1 MLEADAYPHAL
12 HRAVHDQRLSSCILD
27 DKMDAL
33 LQRDREV
40 SDPEKYTML
49 LNMVGTNIEYEQNAG
64 HIPDEHRH
72 DGQDYNSPR
81 ILYEIAADEFPLGN
95 LVQYPR

>member
-49 LNMVGTNIEYEQNAG
+49 LNMVGTNIEYEQTLDTFQTN
-64 HIPDEHRH
+64 
-72 DGQDYNSPR
+72 
-81 ILYEIAADEFPLGN
+81 IAMTDKRRLQFTEDF
-95 LVQYPR
+95 V

>member
-49 LNMVGTNIEYEQNAG
+49 LNMVGTNIEYEQTLDTFQTNIAMTDK
-64 HIPDEHRH
+64 ITIHR
-72 DGQDYNSPR
+72 GFCMRLPS
-81 ILYEIAADEFPLGN
+81 
-95 LVQYPR
+95 